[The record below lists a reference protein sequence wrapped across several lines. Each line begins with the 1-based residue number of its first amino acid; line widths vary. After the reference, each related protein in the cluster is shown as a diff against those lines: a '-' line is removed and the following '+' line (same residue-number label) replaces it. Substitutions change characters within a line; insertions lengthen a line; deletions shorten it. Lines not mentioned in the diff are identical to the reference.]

1 MAVAAPVLL
10 LGEQEAQQAA
20 VPDLK
25 LEAPV
30 LDYSIPR
37 RIRLGFGTVSYGEL
51 MAGAIQVDGQRIP
64 AAPAC
69 SLKLADSLAQE
80 LVMQLQTGR
89 FPLPARL
96 QPLSQ
101 QGRLHPLEG

>member
-10 LGEQEAQQAA
+10 LGEQEARQAG
-20 VPDLK
+20 VPDAE

-37 RIRLGFGTVSYGEL
+37 RIRPGFGTVSYGEL
-51 MAGAIQVDGQRIP
+51 MAGEIQVDGQRIP

-69 SLKLADSLAQE
+69 SLKLADSLAEE
-80 LVMQLQTGR
+80 LVRKLQEGL
-89 FPLPARL
+89 FPLPARI

-101 QGRLHPLEG
+101 LGRLHPLEG